1 MIVRI
6 EDVIDYLHGKKIEYP
21 KPHHPMTD
29 EDTRKY
35 LVYQAIELANAVE
48 EGNYSQGL
56 KVVQNVEHWLNCQ
69 TSTRGKSFR
78 KRAG

>member
-1 MIVRI
+1 MQEEMPNMIVRI

-35 LVYQAIELANAVE
+35 LIYQAISLANAKLQPE
-48 EGNYSQGL
+48 ANPSE
-56 KVVQNVEHWLNCQ
+56 
-69 TSTRGKSFR
+69 RGQDEKNTL
-78 KRAG
+78 A